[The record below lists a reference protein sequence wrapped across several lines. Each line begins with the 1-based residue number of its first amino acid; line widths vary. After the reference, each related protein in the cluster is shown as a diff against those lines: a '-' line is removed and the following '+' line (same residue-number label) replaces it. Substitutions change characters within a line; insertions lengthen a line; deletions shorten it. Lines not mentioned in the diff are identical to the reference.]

1 MRFITVLL
9 MLFTFSAF
17 SQISEKAS
25 TDSVFVLN
33 KVKGEWVVSDSVSQH
48 YDFEYSEKENKI
60 ITYTEF
66 GQSILYLETKFDK
79 QGIPYTVGYGNSDH
93 KGKHYNVIFDQTEV
107 VLLTRKTKTLHR

>member
-9 MLFTFSAF
+9 ILFAFNAF

-33 KVKGEWVVSDSVSQH
+33 KVKGEWVASDSVGQH

-60 ITYTEF
+60 ITYTKF
-66 GQSILYLETKFDK
+66 GQSVLYLETKFDK
-79 QGIPYTVGYGNSDH
+79 EGVPYTVGYGNQNY
-93 KGKHYNVIFDQTEV
+93 KGKHFAVIFDKQEI
-107 VLLTRKTKTLHR
+107 VLLTKKTKTLHR